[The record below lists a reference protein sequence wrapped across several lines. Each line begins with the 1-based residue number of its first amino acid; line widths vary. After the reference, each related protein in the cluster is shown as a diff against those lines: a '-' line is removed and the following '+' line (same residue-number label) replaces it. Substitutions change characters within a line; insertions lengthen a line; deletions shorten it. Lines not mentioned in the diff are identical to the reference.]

1 MTRPSPILWLRYA
14 VLGSLPERYSEWV
27 LHDVSTGTWFAR
39 HLARVLVL
47 LVVPETV
54 VVLAVPAS
62 GSTRA
67 LTAFVT
73 GACVV
78 LSMSILANDSI
89 ERIAQR
95 AGYPWGTAQR
105 LREQRSEREQH
116 DRAAAYRERVAR
128 RRAAR
133 SSRLPADH

>member
-1 MTRPSPILWLRYA
+1 MVRPGPILWLRYA

-27 LHDVSTGTWFAR
+27 LHDVTTGTWLAR

-47 LVVPETV
+47 LVVPETA

-62 GSTRA
+62 GSIRA

-78 LSMSILANDSI
+78 LLMAILSVDSV
-89 ERIAQR
+89 ERIVQR
-95 AGYPWGTAQR
+95 AGHPWGAAQR
-105 LREQRSEREQH
+105 LRAQRSEQRQRDH
-116 DRAAAYRERVAR
+116 AAAYRERVAR
-128 RRAAR
+128 RHGAAG
-133 SSRLPADH
+133 

>member
-1 MTRPSPILWLRYA
+1 MVRPGPILWLRYVA
-14 VLGSLPERYSEWV
+14 RGSLPEQYSEWV
-27 LHDVSTGTWFAR
+27 LHDVTTGTWLAR
-39 HLARVLVL
+39 HLARILVL

-62 GSTRA
+62 GSIRA

-78 LSMSILANDSI
+78 LLMAILANDSV

-95 AGYPWGTAQR
+95 AGYPWGTAER
-105 LREQRSEREQH
+105 LRAQRSEQH
-116 DRAAAYRERVAR
+116 QRDHAAAYRERAAQ

-133 SSRLPADH
+133 

>member
-1 MTRPSPILWLRYA
+1 MTRPGPLLWLRYA

-27 LHDVSTGTWFAR
+27 LRDVSTRTWFLR

-47 LVVPETV
+47 LTVPEAL

-62 GSTRA
+62 GSVRA

-78 LSMSILANDSI
+78 LMMSILANDSI

-105 LREQRSEREQH
+105 LRERRSEQAQR
-116 DRAAAYRERVAR
+116 DRAAAYRERLAR
-128 RRAAR
+128 RHAAR
-133 SSRLPADH
+133 RHL